1 MYYSVIKY
9 LKGHLPCAS
18 MIRSVIKIDS
28 RADGVFIASVAV
40 FVQKF
45 IHNSRNP
52 IFAELRQIFLD
63 LCVSYSRFVTVPL
76 KRRGKKFLTC
86 PAVRLEAVGVRQI
99 RAQITI
105 SGIESNKK
113 EDWKLPVHQERSNA
127 REAKI
132 MLFHLFALRKII
144 PRLFDISFYRTD
156 CDVGGRTE
164 AVGWI
169 KTVLAAK

>member
-18 MIRSVIKIDS
+18 MILSVIKIDS
-28 RADGVFIASVAV
+28 SVLARADGVFIASVAV

-45 IHNSRNP
+45 LPNSRNP

-63 LCVSYSRFVTVPL
+63 LCVPYSRFVTVPL
-76 KRRGKKFLTC
+76 KRRGEKFLTC
-86 PAVRLEAVGVRQI
+86 PAVRLEAVGVPQI

-105 SGIESNKK
+105 SGMGSNKK

-127 REAKI
+127 R
-132 MLFHLFALRKII
+132 
-144 PRLFDISFYRTD
+144 
-156 CDVGGRTE
+156 
-164 AVGWI
+164 
-169 KTVLAAK
+169 